1 MKINRYPEY
10 FVILFFHFA
19 FFLQCSY
26 PAYKENEVEVL
37 NSSDYGYLRFHNNLS
52 DGVVVIQT
60 KIFKDLTKCHG
71 DYNCSGEDHIK
82 QYANLRPSNP
92 SFAVPLKV
100 GEHYAI
106 SKLRYNE
113 MSFYSCK
120 KSEITIYHGFQFKEV
135 YDSNHPHDLYSNN
148 TCEFIDRNK
157 VVCPSVQISK
167 KGIREITIAK
177 GEERGRSVSV
187 SHLLDINIVF
197 STFNLLFCGPVSRE
211 IDFVEVRSNRYP

>member
-1 MKINRYPEY
+1 MKN
-10 FVILFFHFA
+10 A
-19 FFLQCSY
+19 
-26 PAYKENEVEVL
+26 
-37 NSSDYGYLRFHNNLS
+37 DYGYLRFHNNLS
-52 DGVVVIQT
+52 DGVMVIQT

-82 QYANLRPSNP
+82 QYANLRHTNP
-92 SFAVPLKV
+92 SFAIPLKV

-120 KSEITIYHGFQFKEV
+120 KSEITIYHGFQFKAV

-167 KGIREITIAK
+167 KGIREITITK

-211 IDFVEVRSNRYP
+211 IDFVEVRSNVYP